1 MLKEGMK
8 HQEVKEK
15 LHQYSKPHRDQVK
28 DSMINQ
34 VRIAEGEESAQ
45 DLKHDID
52 HIGWKGGCHTNFTDL
67 KTMSVAGG
75 PSACNS
81 CKHDIN
87 RGSFG
92 CPDCIPHSDI
102 KSKWEPREV

>member
-1 MLKEGMK
+1 MKYEEVKSKLKQYPKAKRDMLKSSM
-8 HQEVKEK
+8 
-15 LHQYSKPHRDQVK
+15 LNQVK
-28 DSMINQ
+28 L
-34 VRIAEGEESAQ
+34 AEGEASAN

-75 PSACNS
+75 PAACNS
-81 CKHDIN
+81 CKHDVN

-92 CPDCIPHSDI
+92 CPGCIPHSDI